1 MEPSNQQPSAS
12 IQVLKAKD
20 PASVLK
26 EQKQAQ
32 LEPQSAPKPTKNGR
46 TLARSIN
53 TLLLFWW
60 ILTLTQDATARP
72 SVFDVIERLH
82 GLGQ

>member
-32 LEPQSAPKPTKNGR
+32 LEPQSAPKPTKKCYISK
-46 TLARSIN
+46 RSMA
-53 TLLLFWW
+53 FM
-60 ILTLTQDATARP
+60 
-72 SVFDVIERLH
+72 H
-82 GLGQ
+82 C